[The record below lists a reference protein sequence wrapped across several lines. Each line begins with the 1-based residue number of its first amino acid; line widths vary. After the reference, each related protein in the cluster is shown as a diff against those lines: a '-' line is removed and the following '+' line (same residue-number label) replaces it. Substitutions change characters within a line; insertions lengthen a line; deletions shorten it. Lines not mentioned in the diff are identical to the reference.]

1 MLILAQLKLIF
12 NGKMINKKRAFSC
25 GLTSMSSKVSM
36 IASSINLAQSRY
48 VLNGKMIYEKVFSFE
63 LTNISSKVSVTSI

>member
-1 MLILAQLKLIF
+1 MFNMAQLKLIF
-12 NGKMINKKRAFSC
+12 NGKMINKNRTFSC

-48 VLNGKMIYEKVFSFE
+48 VFNGKMIYEKAFSFG
-63 LTNISSKVSVTSI
+63 LTNISGNVSVTSI